1 MKILSVNKTSKYLI
15 HIPFYHFS
23 KYSLEK
29 MPLGRQM
36 SSSRQTLL
44 EDKNYHRTQLL
55 CLSNLQ
61 NLILQRSFEC
71 FDDNGHK
78 VCIHVQ

>member
-1 MKILSVNKTSKYLI
+1 MILSLNKTSFLI
-15 HIPFYHFS
+15 YIPFHHFS

>member
-1 MKILSVNKTSKYLI
+1 
-15 HIPFYHFS
+15 
-23 KYSLEK
+23 

>member
-1 MKILSVNKTSKYLI
+1 
-15 HIPFYHFS
+15 
-23 KYSLEK
+23 

-44 EDKNYHRTQLL
+44 EDKNFHGAQML
-55 CLSNLQ
+55 CLKNLQ
-61 NLILQRSFEC
+61 NLIFQRSFES

-78 VCIHVQ
+78 VCIT